1 MALTLTINKEEY
13 AFRFGFAFLR
23 EINPLHRQ
31 MVEELN
37 EYEEIGFQ
45 VEVLKWF
52 NNDYTGLVNILWYA
66 NKTETPRLKKEDIE
80 TWLETL
86 TTDELDEVTSKVKD
100 FLSETALCSKTVATV
115 ESRVKEMAE
124 NQLPKNQ

>member
-1 MALTLTINKEEY
+1 MALTLNINNTEY

-45 VEVLKWF
+45 IEVLKWL
-52 NNDYTGLVNILWYA
+52 NNDFTGLVNILWYA
-66 NKTETPRLKKEDIE
+66 NKTEKPRIEKKDIE
-80 TWLETL
+80 EWIENMTIEEFN
-86 TTDELDEVTSKVKD
+86 DVSDKVKD
-100 FLSETALCSKTVATV
+100 FLSETVLCSKTLETV
-115 ESRVKEMAE
+115 SQRVTEMNEEQTA
-124 NQLPKNQ
+124 KNQ